1 MEFLRTYEVL
11 KGFSES
17 LQSLYKQNL
26 IDNNIP
32 ATGELVNSVQAN
44 VSINENTHQV
54 VLTLEEYWKYIEYGR
69 KPGKFPPPDKI
80 LSWVRSKPI
89 LPVEN
94 SGRIPTEKQLSF
106 LIGRKISEKG
116 IEARPILENTISDL
130 YDQFINNITS
140 AFADDVSRS
149 AFQIISFTLN
159 SKNWNAVQIK

>member
-1 MEFLRTYEVL
+1 MEFIRTYEAL
-11 KGFSES
+11 KGFSER
-17 LQSLYKQNL
+17 LQLSYKQNL

-32 ATGELVNSVQAN
+32 ATGELVNSIQAN
-44 VSINENTHQV
+44 VSINESSYQV

-89 LPVEN
+89 LPSEN
-94 SGRIPTEKQLSF
+94 NGQIPTEKQLSF

-116 IEARPILENTISDL
+116 IEPRPILQNTISDL
-130 YDQFINNITS
+130 YGQFIDNLTS
-140 AFADDVSRS
+140 TFADDVSEN

-159 SKNWNAVQIK
+159 SQNWNTVQIK